1 MAECATIFEQG
12 YVDCRRLGLRHGEAI
27 RISVAA
33 AVNHGVAVRRGKSQ
47 TVVGGETVHDDT
59 LKAAFLLWC
68 KEGLR
73 LTPSDADRLW

>member
-1 MAECATIFEQG
+1 MAGYAEIFEHG
-12 YVDCRRLGLRHGEAI
+12 YVDARRLGLKHSDAV

-33 AVNHGVAVRRGKSQ
+33 VPQHIAVRRGKSQ